1 MPPCYPRTQRQDAA
15 GVDETMEV
23 IYQKKG
29 KKKTFGL
36 SRCIKAVDTLTPR
49 TLHDQWPETMTAR
62 ADGGNFCKTKCQQR
76 FAALWGGGGG
86 DVQEAGKLKVEPFF
100 FQSSFSLLPNSL
112 HRRLTAHAHS
122 KQRIPD
128 CPLWRVI
135 GCIERKLNI
144 ILTATGVFL
153 FFQHSP
159 QSMFYSPAPLQS

>member
-1 MPPCYPRTQRQDAA
+1 MPPCYPRTQRQAAA

-76 FAALWGGGGG
+76 FGALGGGGG
-86 DVQEAGKLKVEPFF
+86 GGGEECAGDRETEGRAFFSPFF
-100 FQSSFSLLPNSL
+100 PIVFFSNRLLVCFP
-112 HRRLTAHAHS
+112 
-122 KQRIPD
+122 IPFTE
-128 CPLWRVI
+128 
-135 GCIERKLNI
+135 G
-144 ILTATGVFL
+144 
-153 FFQHSP
+153 
-159 QSMFYSPAPLQS
+159 